1 MQNGQMD
8 PVSQYEDV
16 FEQLTE
22 TNLSEG
28 SRELL
33 RNLVTKD
40 LVLAY
45 FNDAEITEMKWKL
58 RTIKDVYLDMHPS
71 GDCIVTGDDRA
82 AINDDRGDTLT
93 ELTGEDIIVI
103 DTFFTQLISR
113 LTRARQMKQQEMMNT
128 QIAERR
134 DGSDDSG
141 GGGLIDRITGK

>member
-1 MQNGQMD
+1 MQNDQMD
-8 PVSQYEDV
+8 PVGQYEDV

-22 TNLSEG
+22 TDLSEG

-71 GDCIVTGDDRA
+71 GDCLVTGQDRA
-82 AINDDRGDTLT
+82 AINDDPSDTLR
-93 ELTGEDIIVI
+93 ELSGEDIMVI

-128 QIAERR
+128 QISEQRAEMQ
-134 DGSDDSG
+134 GGESD
-141 GGGLIDRITGK
+141 GGLISRFK